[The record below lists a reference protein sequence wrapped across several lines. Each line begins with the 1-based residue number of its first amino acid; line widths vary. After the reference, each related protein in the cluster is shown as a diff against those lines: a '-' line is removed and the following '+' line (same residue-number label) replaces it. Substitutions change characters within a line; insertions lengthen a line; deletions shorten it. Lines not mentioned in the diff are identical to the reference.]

1 MMPNYDKLFTRR
13 SKFYSANI
21 HIWKK
26 IYAAYCGGSKY
37 IKTALIPHV
46 AENKLEFSERAN
58 RAIYLNIPRKITD
71 MVTEYLFRSEPD
83 RTNARKDISLDFDRN
98 GMSVN
103 LLMQQAQIINFLFGI
118 AWILVDY
125 PQVSGRIDLEGK
137 QKGRIRPFARVLLPH
152 NVKDWA
158 FGNDGKLLWVL
169 IEEHF
174 EKKDDP
180 FADPV
185 DGIRI
190 RLWTRTDWQ
199 LFEKVN
205 SEIKLIAK
213 GIHNLGEVPV
223 IRWVNPNGY
232 KLCNTHFFEDIVR
245 ISDAILNEISEAQ
258 MNTIKQ
264 MFGLLVVSQTFAECG
279 GAPMVNTEIRDG
291 ETAEQAAIRQ
301 EREKETYR
309 FTLSRMSSIFE
320 SAEEKGLTRYISPSG
335 TETASIISFI
345 QFLQNALNDV
355 LRMALQSNSKTAQTA
370 ESKAWDNHNAQ
381 QFFAER
387 AARLEEIEKRIWEL
401 MHQWDT
407 SVSVPQISY
416 AKEFSISDL
425 STMVNCLMDLSS
437 FDVSE
442 EFSREVC
449 SKALMLLDKLD
460 RIPQERYKLIEDGIR
475 NKKFDLIPQMK
486 INVDGSINSKSAIK
500 STEQTGKENE
510 TE

>member
-1 MMPNYDKLFTRR
+1 MPNYDKLFTRR

-46 AENKLEFSERAN
+46 AENKLEFTERAN

-83 RTNARKDISLDFDRN
+83 RTNAREDISLDFDRN

-125 PQVSGRIDLEGK
+125 PQVSGRIDLDGK

-152 NVKDWA
+152 HVKDWA
-158 FGNDGKLLWVL
+158 VGNDGKLLWVL

-205 SEIKLIAK
+205 SEIKLIAN

-232 KLCNTHFFEDIVR
+232 KLSFTEY
-245 ISDAILNEISEAQ
+245 AESELDRAEQ
-258 MNTIKQ
+258 ETIK
-264 MFGLLVVSQTFAECG
+264 FFANQGYQLKNKTIG
-279 GAPMVNTEIRDG
+279 GQGQGKE
-291 ETAEQAAIRQ
+291 AI
-301 EREKETYR
+301 EEHSTKTYR
-309 FTLSRMSSIFE
+309 QGVAYGYEKCRKEIKNLFAKYLEVKLKQPENKIKFRKYIEFTEWL
-320 SAEEKGLTRYISPSG
+320 KG
-335 TETASIISFI
+335 E
-345 QFLQNALNDV
+345 
-355 LRMALQSNSKTAQTA
+355 QSENK
-370 ESKAWDNHNAQ
+370 EPDNCQ
-381 QFFAER
+381 
-387 AARLEEIEKRIWEL
+387 
-401 MHQWDT
+401 D
-407 SVSVPQISY
+407 
-416 AKEFSISDL
+416 
-425 STMVNCLMDLSS
+425 
-437 FDVSE
+437 
-442 EFSREVC
+442 
-449 SKALMLLDKLD
+449 
-460 RIPQERYKLIEDGIR
+460 
-475 NKKFDLIPQMK
+475 
-486 INVDGSINSKSAIK
+486 
-500 STEQTGKENE
+500 
-510 TE
+510 